1 VHPNID
7 KAIIA
12 KGAFM
17 ERCDKC
23 GNAYEKA
30 FKVMMNDKSYTFDCF
45 ECAIGM
51 LAPICATCGTQIIG
65 HGMESGDDFFCCAG
79 CARHQGITDLKDH
92 VEQL

>member
-1 VHPNID
+1 
-7 KAIIA
+7 
-12 KGAFM
+12 M

-23 GNAYEKA
+23 GNAYDKC
-30 FKVMMNDKSYTFDCF
+30 FQVIMNDKSYSFDCF

-51 LAPICATCGTQIIG
+51 LAPVCATCGTQIIG
-65 HGMESGDDFFCCAG
+65 HGMESGEDLFCCAG

>member
-1 VHPNID
+1 MHPIRSTV
-7 KAIIA
+7 IS

-23 GNAYEKA
+23 GNAYEKT
-30 FKVMMNDKSYTFDCF
+30 FQVMMGGKSYTFDCF

-65 HGMESGDDFFCCAG
+65 HGMESGEDFFCCAG